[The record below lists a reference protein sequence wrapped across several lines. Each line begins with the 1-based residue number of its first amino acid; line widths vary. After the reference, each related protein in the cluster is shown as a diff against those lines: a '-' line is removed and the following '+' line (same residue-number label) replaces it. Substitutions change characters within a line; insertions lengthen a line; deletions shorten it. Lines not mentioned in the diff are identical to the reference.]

1 MAATTAFR
9 RLFLRGLY
17 AEATRLGLG
26 FEAALTAAVG
36 VNYAATK
43 TGKVII
49 ATGAAGRTVQ
59 FNLPSSGGL
68 TPVEIGELV
77 SDLFDLFD
85 TCQSALISAG
95 ITSPTDAQ
103 IFAEM
108 KSRLQPVTE
117 SRTDFIGLRLGHG
130 KPVTI
135 TEP

>member
-26 FEAALTAAVG
+26 LEAALTAAVG

-59 FNLPSSGGL
+59 FQLPSSGGL

-85 TCQSALISAG
+85 TCSTALISAG

-108 KSRLQPVTE
+108 KARLQPVTE
-117 SRTDFIGLRLGHG
+117 YRTDWSGMRVGVG
-130 KPVTI
+130 TPVTI
-135 TEP
+135 TAA

>member
-17 AEATRLGLG
+17 AEATRLSLG

-59 FNLPSSGGL
+59 FQIPSSGGL

-85 TCQSALISAG
+85 TCQAALISAG
-95 ITSPTDAQ
+95 NTSPTDAQ
-103 IFAEM
+103 IFDEM
-108 KSRLQPVTE
+108 KARLQPVTE
-117 SRTDFIGLRLGHG
+117 STTDWSGMRVGHG
-130 KPVTI
+130 TQVEVT
-135 TEP
+135 T

>member
-1 MAATTAFR
+1 MAAATAFR

-17 AEATRLGLG
+17 TEATRLGLG

-59 FNLPSSGGL
+59 FMLPSSGGL
-68 TPVEIGELV
+68 APVEIGELV

-85 TCQSALISAG
+85 SSKAALISAD
-95 ITSPTDAQ
+95 IASPTDAQ

-108 KSRLQPVTE
+108 KARLQPVTE
-117 SRTDFIGLRLGHG
+117 FRTDWSGMRVGVG
-130 KPVTI
+130 TPVEVTAA
-135 TEP
+135 

>member
-26 FEAALTAAVG
+26 LEAALTAAVG
-36 VNYAATK
+36 VNYSATK

-59 FNLPSSGGL
+59 FMLPSSGGL

-85 TCQSALISAG
+85 SSKAALISAE
-95 ITSPTDAQ
+95 IASPTDAQ

-108 KSRLQPVTE
+108 KARLQPVTE
-117 SRTDFIGLRLGHG
+117 SRSDFMGLRVGYG
-130 KPVTI
+130 TPVTV
-135 TEP
+135 TAA